1 MAKLEDAISFFQK
14 VVLLNI
20 WASNP
25 RDQLKYR
32 LSEGSIAGSEEH
44 LGGGERGGST
54 DVGADSGAKAT
65 QGFSC
70 PIIYVFKDTQPCE
83 DPYNYVVTGWGGTGT
98 EADQVEEY
106 CGISSLPPTREDR
119 VDLRLKGVG
128 LVHLLR
134 FLHET
139 RENRE
144 IASGDRDTLCG
155 ESRE

>member
-14 VVLLNI
+14 IVLLNS

-44 LGGGERGGST
+44 LGGGERCTST
-54 DVGADSGAKAT
+54 DVGTDSGAKAT

-83 DPYNYVVTGWGGTGT
+83 DPYNYVVTGWSGASAK
-98 EADQVEEY
+98 ADESEETRRVI
-106 CGISSLPPTREDR
+106 GFTPSREDR
-119 VDLRLKGVG
+119 IDLWLKGVG
-128 LVHLLR
+128 RMSFLC
-134 FLHET
+134 FLHEP
-139 RENRE
+139 RKDRE

>member
-14 VVLLNI
+14 VVLLNT

-32 LSEGSIAGSEEH
+32 LSEGSIARGEEH

-83 DPYNYVVTGWGGTGT
+83 DPYNYVVTRGGGASA
-98 EADQVEEY
+98 EADESEENR
-106 CGISSLPPTREDR
+106 GVIGFTPAREDR
-119 VDLRLKGVG
+119 IDLWLEGVG
-128 LVHLLR
+128 RMSFLC

-139 RENRE
+139 REDRE